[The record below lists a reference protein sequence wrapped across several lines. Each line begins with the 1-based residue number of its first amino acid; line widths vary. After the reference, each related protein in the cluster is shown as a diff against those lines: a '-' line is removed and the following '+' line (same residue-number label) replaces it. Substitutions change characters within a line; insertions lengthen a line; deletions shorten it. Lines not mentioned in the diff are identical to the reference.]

1 MSVLIKKEYPDGY
14 PEDVITILNSMSFTD
29 GKEIFLAGSMA
40 LRSQIYAGDYDA
52 FEYVDTHGS
61 KDHALKKLVRKFK
74 EIIKQVQS
82 IPNTYIADIKCGT
95 IEEWV
100 VIGET
105 YNYKTSI
112 SQLEKLHTE
121 GVITEELYRE
131 GKRRIKPHISKY
143 EHLLLQYD
151 IRPNVIRW
159 TPREVI
165 LGFKRLANGRKFTLE
180 EAIETPIIAKLDVV
194 SWVQNNRYTD
204 FSAIYQFRHNN
215 TLLNPGLKDFEASV
229 KENIFKLYHEGNYLK
244 MAKRMFSLAKF
255 KKRVSILERLSDL
268 FTGDVGRLYMVYGD
282 IGTILSLFE
291 IGEHPSRKKLDF
303 EIDQFKRRLSN
314 IVLEKYIHR
323 EHHIFDL
330 IDKLVSKDENT
341 QELLEQIK
349 DILYDLISYYSKEY
363 LKKHK
368 LMPKF

>member
-14 PEDVITILNSMSFTD
+14 PEDVVNVLNSMSFTD
-29 GKEIFLAGSMA
+29 GRAFALVGSMP
-40 LRSQIYAGDYDA
+40 LRSQIYAGDYDG
-52 FEYVDTHGS
+52 FEFVDTSGS
-61 KDHALKKLVRKFK
+61 KDDALKKLVRKFK
-74 EIIKQVQS
+74 AIVKEVQS

-100 VIGET
+100 IIEEH
-105 YNYKTSI
+105 YNYKKSMA
-112 SQLEKLHTE
+112 QLERLHSE
-121 GVITEELYRE
+121 GVISEELYRE
-131 GKRRIKPHISKY
+131 GKRRIKPRISRY
-143 EHLLLQYD
+143 EHLLLQSD
-151 IRPNVIRW
+151 FRPNVVRW
-159 TPREVI
+159 TPREII
-165 LGFKRLANGRKFTLE
+165 LGFKKLANGRKFTLE
-180 EAIETPIIAKLDVV
+180 EAIQTPIIAKLDVV

-215 TLLNPGLKDFEASV
+215 TVLNPGMKDFESSV

-244 MAKRMFSLAKF
+244 MAKRMFSLAKYNN
-255 KKRVSILERLSDL
+255 RIDILEKLSDL

-291 IGEHPSRKKLDF
+291 MGENPSRKKLDF

-314 IVLEKYIHR
+314 IVLEKYIHK

-330 IDKLVSKDENT
+330 IDKLVITDKNT

-349 DILYDLISYYSKEY
+349 DILYDLISYYTKEY